1 MFSTSHALHVA
12 PPIVPGL
19 FRTDIPITSPP
30 FFFCCSFALF
40 GGALLL
46 DTAGDVV
53 EVQVMQRDFL
63 FFLCVYFFL
72 FQMVDYDFV
81 LTSSVLQAIRW
92 RPANLFCTAAN
103 LFCTADHSW
112 HSTCGLALS
121 FLPPVE
127 WKKGAASHMYLCV
140 ILYVYTC
147 IYTYI
152 CCVYISIFSGKM
164 VLPHICTYV

>member
-1 MFSTSHALHVA
+1 MCSLPVTLYTLRLLSCQGFFALTSRLH
-12 PPIVPGL
+12 PPL
-19 FRTDIPITSPP
+19 

-103 LFCTADHSW
+103 LFCTAANLFCTADHSW
-112 HSTCGLALS
+112 HSTWRPRPLFPAARW
-121 FLPPVE
+121 VE
-127 WKKGAASHMYLCV
+127 KRCCLTYVPMCDIVCIYMY
-140 ILYVYTC
+140 IYVYMLC
-147 IYTYI
+147 IYKYI
-152 CCVYISIFSGKM
+152 
-164 VLPHICTYV
+164 